1 MSLLLQMYDIF
12 VFKPLRIPKKSF
24 GDKKRPFSVVFYLLQ
39 QLLLPYSIIWR
50 SCMLTHIS
58 KNTSFYAVGLS
69 YKKADAEL
77 RGKFSLDIAGK
88 ERLLQQAKQEGI
100 TALLVTST
108 CNRTELYGFAVHPYQ
123 LIKLLCE
130 NTQGTVEDF
139 EKVAYVYKNNEAV
152 SFLFQVGTGLD
163 SQILGDFEII
173 SQLKTAFIRSKK
185 MDLTNPFLERLIN
198 SVIQASKRIKN
209 ETELSSGATS
219 VSFASVHYILK
230 NVPDISEKNILLFG
244 TGKIGRNTC
253 ENLIKHTDNSH
264 ITLINRTKGKAEKI
278 AGKFNLVVKD
288 YADLQTEIRKTDI
301 LIVATG
307 AQNPTISKELIYTD
321 RKLLILDLSIPK
333 NVADDVA
340 ELDNVELIHLDYL
353 SKLTDETMENRKR
366 FVPQAQKI
374 IQKIETE
381 FIDWVESRKFA
392 PTINA
397 LKEKLKSI
405 KDAELDYQSKKIAN
419 FDSQQAEIITTRV
432 IQKITTHFAS
442 HLRSANGSTNEAI
455 ELMEKV
461 FQLDN
466 DTSLS
471 EKEKP

>member
-1 MSLLLQMYDIF
+1 
-12 VFKPLRIPKKSF
+12 
-24 GDKKRPFSVVFYLLQ
+24 
-39 QLLLPYSIIWR
+39 
-50 SCMLTHIS
+50 MLAHVS

-77 RGKFSLDIAGK
+77 RGKFSLDIAKK
-88 ERLLQQAKQEGI
+88 EQLLQQAKQEGI
-100 TALLVTST
+100 EALLVTST
-108 CNRTELYGFAVHPYQ
+108 CNRTELYGFAAHPYL
-123 LIKLLCE
+123 LIKLLRE
-130 NTQGTVEDF
+130 NTNGRVEDF
-139 EKVAYVYKNNEAV
+139 EKVAYVYKNKEAI
-152 SFLFQVGTGLD
+152 SFMFQVGTGLD

-185 MDLTNPFLERLIN
+185 MGLTNPFLERLIN

-230 NVPDISEKNILLFG
+230 NVTDISEKNILLFG

-253 ENLIKHTDNSH
+253 ENLIKHTGNSH

-288 YADLQTEIRKTDI
+288 YADLQSEIRKTDI

-321 RKLLILDLSIPK
+321 KKLLILDLSIPK

-340 ELDNVELIHLDYL
+340 DLDNVEIIHLDYL
-353 SKLTDETMENRKR
+353 SKLTDETLKNRKKYI
-366 FVPQAQKI
+366 PQAQNI
-374 IQKIETE
+374 IKEIEAD
-381 FIDWVESRKFA
+381 FIAWLDTRKFA

-397 LKEKLKSI
+397 LKKKLKSI
-405 KDAELDYQSKKIAN
+405 KDAELDYQRKKIEN
-419 FDSQQAEIITTRV
+419 FDAHQAEVITNRV
-432 IQKITTHFAS
+432 IQKITTHFAN
-442 HLRSANGSTNEAI
+442 HLRNANGSSNEAI
-455 ELMEKV
+455 DLIEKV
-461 FQLDN
+461 FQLEN
-466 DTSLS
+466 DISLS